1 MDKANHYIKL
11 SEVEGILQ
19 NHVDG
24 LFGGSC
30 VEWSDDWGEGWLD
43 DDDDDDEDEDF
54 CLLFRPKCNSISAE
68 INVRFGR
75 SAIPFRPKRM
85 G

>member
-19 NHVDG
+19 NHVDS
-24 LFGGSC
+24 LFGDSC

-43 DDDDDDEDEDF
+43 DDDEDKDF
-54 CLLFRPKCNSISAE
+54 CLLFRPKCYSVSAE

-75 SAIPFRPKRM
+75 NRIALRPKRM

>member
-54 CLLFRPKCNSISAE
+54 CLLFRPKCNSISPE

-75 SAIPFRPKRM
+75 NGIALRPKRM

>member
-24 LFGGSC
+24 LFDGSC
-30 VEWSDDWGEGWLD
+30 VEWSDDWGEGWVD
-43 DDDDDDEDEDF
+43 DDDDDDEDED
-54 CLLFRPKCNSISAE
+54 
-68 INVRFGR
+68 
-75 SAIPFRPKRM
+75 
-85 G
+85 

>member
-19 NHVDG
+19 NHVDS

-30 VEWSDDWGEGWLD
+30 VEWSDDWSEGWVD
-43 DDDDDDEDEDF
+43 DDDDDDEDED
-54 CLLFRPKCNSISAE
+54 
-68 INVRFGR
+68 
-75 SAIPFRPKRM
+75 
-85 G
+85 

>member
-24 LFGGSC
+24 LFDGSC

-54 CLLFRPKCNSISAE
+54 CLLFRPKRNSTSAE
-68 INVRFGR
+68 TDGLGCVVLARFGR
-75 SAIPFRPKRM
+75 
-85 G
+85 